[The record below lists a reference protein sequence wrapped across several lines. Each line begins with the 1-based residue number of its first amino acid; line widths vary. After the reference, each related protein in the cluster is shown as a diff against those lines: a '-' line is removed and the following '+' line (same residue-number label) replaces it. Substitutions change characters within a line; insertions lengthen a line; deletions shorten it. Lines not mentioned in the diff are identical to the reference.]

1 MSHMFALRFAKSA
14 AKGLAR
20 MPQGIARRM
29 LGELKTFAADPVAY
43 RGDWKPLPGSP
54 FWRLRVGDWRAI
66 CDVQRGE
73 LVLLVVKV
81 APRGDAYK

>member
-1 MSHMFALRFAKSA
+1 MFALRFAKSA

-29 LGELKTFAADPVAY
+29 LGELKTIAADPAAY
-43 RGDWKPLPGSP
+43 RGDWKPLQASP

-81 APRGDAYK
+81 APRGDACK